1 MEDVAVRL
9 ACLDAAVRCT
19 GNPNHLT
26 LAREFYTFATE
37 GGASVPADKTMADAH
52 TSDELKTLSS
62 APKGKKGTVK

>member
-26 LAREFYTFATE
+26 LAREFYAFATE
-37 GGASVPADKTMADAH
+37 GADTNTKATN
-52 TSDELKTLSS
+52 T
-62 APKGKKGTVK
+62 KKAK